1 MGLLLN
7 KIRTGAILSWHYITV
22 SQLKLQ
28 FISLLIIDSKLHVLN
43 SDLVLDIYMC
53 DSIKC
58 MKIVNNDY
66 LKVSSLS
73 HYKLDV
79 YVNNM
84 TFYEWKFLDFFLS
97 SAISTFCFQK
107 LSLYLYIRTL
117 SVVLKI
123 FLYGDHLQ
131 FYSNILLF

>member
-53 DSIKC
+53 DSIKY

-84 TFYEWKFLDFFLS
+84 TFYEKKFLDFF
-97 SAISTFCFQK
+97 FK
-107 LSLYLYIRTL
+107 LCY
-117 SVVLKI
+117 
-123 FLYGDHLQ
+123 
-131 FYSNILLF
+131 FYILLPETFSLLIHQNIVCSFKNIPLRGSSSILF